1 MIPPGSIVETPI
13 IQSPI
18 SDDSLITR
26 FGEPTNQCQA
36 IGQSVKKNNETPI
49 EEYSINILIFYFI
62 FVV

>member
-36 IGQSVKKNNETPI
+36 IGQSVKNNEKNT
-49 EEYSINILIFYFI
+49 N
-62 FVV
+62 